1 MIIKIIIVF
10 SEFSSQLPHDG
21 GAFYTT
27 DTMESARPHYVESWA
42 PILHAAT
49 LWLNARG
56 FEMGDS
62 NEKATT
68 NLTNN
73 NNHNN
78 NNNNDEATT
87 SKTNMNV
94 ERFHLLFGKY
104 VMYKILKYLRVHI
117 IFFILC
123 NILFHYLH
131 SYNYL
136 QVYAWKLYAV
146 LVLPNLR
153 KI

>member
-1 MIIKIIIVF
+1 MFRYFLYTFSINIIYRQSKLLFYDIHL
-10 SEFSSQLPHDG
+10 EFSSQLPHDG

-56 FEMGDS
+56 FEMSD
-62 NEKATT
+62 NQEKTT
-68 NLTNN
+68 ANTTNN

-78 NNNNDEATT
+78 NNNNEAAT
-87 SKTNMNV
+87 SKTNMNI

-104 VMYKILKYLRVHI
+104 YTIYI
-117 IFFILC
+117 I
-123 NILFHYLH
+123 
-131 SYNYL
+131 
-136 QVYAWKLYAV
+136 
-146 LVLPNLR
+146 
-153 KI
+153 

>member
-1 MIIKIIIVF
+1 MIIIKTRWDI
-10 SEFSSQLPHDG
+10 SPEFSSQLPHDG

-56 FEMGDS
+56 FEIED
-62 NEKATT
+62 NNQEKAT

-78 NNNNDEATT
+78 NNNNDEATA

-104 VMYKILKYLRVHI
+104 VMYKTLK
-117 IFFILC
+117 
-123 NILFHYLH
+123 
-131 SYNYL
+131 
-136 QVYAWKLYAV
+136 
-146 LVLPNLR
+146 
-153 KI
+153 

>member
-1 MIIKIIIVF
+1 MEWKLWCYKTF

-56 FEMGDS
+56 FEMED
-62 NEKATT
+62 NHREKT
-68 NLTNN
+68 NNVTN

-78 NNNNDEATT
+78 NNNNNLEAA
-87 SKTNMNV
+87 SKNNTNA
-94 ERFHLLFGKY
+94 ERFYLLFGKY
-104 VMYKILKYLRVHI
+104 M
-117 IFFILC
+117 
-123 NILFHYLH
+123 
-131 SYNYL
+131 
-136 QVYAWKLYAV
+136 
-146 LVLPNLR
+146 
-153 KI
+153 

>member
-1 MIIKIIIVF
+1 MYLLIIYSDNYCCDIF
-10 SEFSSQLPHDG
+10 PEFSSQLPHDG

-56 FEMGDS
+56 FEMGD
-62 NEKATT
+62 NNQEKATT

-78 NNNNDEATT
+78 NNNDEATA

-94 ERFHLLFGKY
+94 ERFHLLFGK
-104 VMYKILKYLRVHI
+104 
-117 IFFILC
+117 
-123 NILFHYLH
+123 
-131 SYNYL
+131 
-136 QVYAWKLYAV
+136 
-146 LVLPNLR
+146 
-153 KI
+153 

>member
-1 MIIKIIIVF
+1 MKIITFYDIHL
-10 SEFSSQLPHDG
+10 EFSSQLPHDG

-56 FEMGDS
+56 FEMSDS
-62 NEKATT
+62 QEKTT
-68 NLTNN
+68 ANTTNN
-73 NNHNN
+73 NNPNN

-87 SKTNMNV
+87 SRTNMNV

-104 VMYKILKYLRVHI
+104 IIQHILYNIKHI
-117 IFFILC
+117 IMLT
-123 NILFHYLH
+123 L
-131 SYNYL
+131 
-136 QVYAWKLYAV
+136 
-146 LVLPNLR
+146 
-153 KI
+153 

>member
-1 MIIKIIIVF
+1 MTTRCMYLLIIYSDYCCDIF
-10 SEFSSQLPHDG
+10 PEFSSQLPHDG

-56 FEMGDS
+56 FEMGD
-62 NEKATT
+62 NNQEKATT

-78 NNNNDEATT
+78 NNNNNEATA

-94 ERFHLLFGKY
+94 ERFHLLFGK
-104 VMYKILKYLRVHI
+104 
-117 IFFILC
+117 
-123 NILFHYLH
+123 
-131 SYNYL
+131 
-136 QVYAWKLYAV
+136 
-146 LVLPNLR
+146 
-153 KI
+153 